1 MIEALH
7 QALDAA
13 DLDAEVR
20 VIVLTG
26 AGKDF
31 CAGADLEELLASA
44 DAAPEANEASA
55 LRLGKLFARMREM
68 PKPVVAVVRG
78 RALAGGAGLMT
89 ACDIV
94 LAGAGTQVGYP
105 EVLRGFVPAMVMTM
119 LRRLAGEKAA
129 LDLVLTGRTLGA
141 AEALAHGLLSR
152 VVPDDAL
159 DREAAEL
166 TRRPRGGAGVGAR
179 DDQAAL
185 LSARR
190 PDLRPGHRARR
201 AGQRAGPAD
210 AGLPGCDRPV
220 SRQDMSINRIRLALS
235 LTGMVVA
242 IAAIML
248 DDRRVVWGAV
258 ALLGASLLLRL
269 MARRDRSGPQDGS

>member
-1 MIEALH
+1 MSLVAPLLSAREGGILTLTLNRPDKRNALSTALIETLH

-31 CAGADLEELLASA
+31 CAGADLAELLVSA
-44 DAAPEANEASA
+44 DASPEANEASA
-55 LRLGKLFARMREM
+55 LRLGKLFARMREI

-141 AEALAHGLLSR
+141 ADALACGLLSR

-159 DREAAEL
+159 DREAAQL
-166 TRRPRGGAGVGAR
+166 TGALAAAPASALAMTKQLFYQLDGQTFDQGIALGAR
-179 DDQAAL
+179 VNAL
-185 LSARR
+185 VRQT
-190 PDLRPGHRARR
+190 PDFR
-201 AGQRAGPAD
+201 D
-210 AGLPGCDRPV
+210 
-220 SRQDMSINRIRLALS
+220 
-235 LTGMVVA
+235 A
-242 IAAIML
+242 IARFL
-248 DDRRVVWGAV
+248 TKT
-258 ALLGASLLLRL
+258 
-269 MARRDRSGPQDGS
+269 